1 MKTSFHKILAIFSF
15 ALIAVLSVPQHAAA
29 QDDNDDPPSRIAR
42 LGFTQGA
49 VSFNPAGTDDWV
61 TAVVNRPVTTGDKLW
76 SDADARVELHL
87 GSSAIRLSGTT
98 GMSFLNLTDNTTQV
112 RLTEGTLNIR
122 IRQLENNEI
131 FEVDTP
137 NLAFNLLRPGNYRV
151 QVNENGDTTV
161 VTVNDGEGQ
170 VTGGGSAYTVHPH
183 ETGSFVGND
192 QLDAD
197 IQKSS
202 DEEDDFDRWCF
213 DRERREEH
221 SVSSRYVSPDVIGY
235 QDLDDNGGWRD
246 DAEYGHVWYPHVT
259 IVGWAPYRYGH
270 WVWIAPWGWT
280 WVDDAPWGFAPF
292 HYGRWIFVRGAWGW
306 VPCPPRSMVGV
317 AYVRPVYAPA
327 LVAWVGG
334 PHFAVGIGIGGGGG
348 VGLSVGWFPLGPR
361 EVFVPSYH
369 VSRAYVANV
378 NVSNTTV
385 NNTVVNNYYNTTI
398 VNKNVN
404 VTNVTYVNQR
414 VPGAVTATNTQTFT
428 SAQPVGRNLV
438 RVNQREVAEAPVA
451 VSAPTGAPSRQ
462 AVLGAGAAS
471 SVRPPAQVLSRAV
484 VAKTAPPP
492 APVSFAKQQEAV
504 QANGGK
510 PVGTSELGRLQPK
523 AAQPERPNF
532 RMANE
537 VNANAAQKPQNN
549 QPPAK
554 PQNQNVQGSTGT
566 AGPAHPNP
574 MRNPQDAPAPAK
586 NNNNRPPSARQS
598 TAPQVNPQLEQKHQQ
613 ELEQLHQKQDQE
625 RQRVEQQQEQ
635 QRQKL
640 AQKNANDARQQ
651 QAQQHQ
657 QQQLEQ
663 LERKHDQEQ
672 QKVTQRQQQEEQ
684 RQRQQAPKP
693 KEDKPAKPKDEK
705 PPKHN

>member
-1 MKTSFHKILAIFSF
+1 MKTQVHKILALIGL
-15 ALIAVLSVPQHAAA
+15 ALMVALLVPQRASA
-29 QDDNDDPPSRIAR
+29 QDDNDDPPTRVAR
-42 LGFTQGA
+42 LGFTSGA

-76 SDADARVELHL
+76 TDAEARAELHL
-87 GSSAIRLSGTT
+87 GSAAIRLSGTT
-98 GMSFLNLTDNTTQV
+98 GMSFLNLTDTIAQI
-112 RLTEGTLNIR
+112 RLTEGTLNVR
-122 IRQLENNEI
+122 VRQLETNEI

-137 NLAFNLLRPGNYRV
+137 NLAFNVLRPGSYRI
-151 QVNENGDTTV
+151 QVNENGDTTSI
-161 VTVNDGEGQ
+161 TVNEGEGE
-170 VTGGGSAYTVHPH
+170 VTGGGSAYTIHPH
-183 ETGSFVGND
+183 ETGSFAGND

-202 DEEDDFDRWCF
+202 DDQDDFDRWCF

-221 SVSSRYVSPDVIGY
+221 SVSSRYVSSDVIGY
-235 QDLDDNGGWRD
+235 QDLDNNGGWRD
-246 DAEYGHVWYPHVT
+246 EQEYGHVWFPHVT

-270 WVWIAPWGWT
+270 WIWIAPWGWT

-292 HYGRWIFVRGAWGW
+292 HYGRWIYVRGAWGW
-306 VPCPPRSMVGV
+306 VPCPPRPAIGV

-348 VGLSVGWFPLGPR
+348 GLSVGWFPLGPR

-369 VSRAYVANV
+369 VSRTYVTNV

-414 VPGAVTATNTQTFT
+414 VPGAVTATNTQSFT

-438 RVNQREVAEAPVA
+438 RVNQRDAAEAPVA
-451 VSAPTGAPSRQ
+451 FSAPNGAPSRQ
-462 AVLGAGAAS
+462 SVLGAGAPTS
-471 SVRPPAQVLSRAV
+471 RRPPEQTLSRPV

-504 QANGGK
+504 QANGGR
-510 PVGTSELGRLQPK
+510 PLGTSELRRMQPQ
-523 AAQPERPNF
+523 AVQTERPNF

-537 VNANAAQKPQNN
+537 ASRNPSQRPQSN
-549 QPPAK
+549 PPAINQQVPN
-554 PQNQNVQGSTGT
+554 PQRDTK
-566 AGPAHPNP
+566 APERDHPNP
-574 MRNPQDAPAPAK
+574 MRTPQGVPPVAR
-586 NNNNRPPSARQS
+586 NNTSRPPSAR
-598 TAPQVNPQLEQKHQQ
+598 ALPPVNPQLEQRHQQ
-613 ELEQLHQKQDQE
+613 ELEQLHQKQDLE
-625 RQRVEQQQEQ
+625 RQKVEQQQEQ
-635 QRQKL
+635 ERQKL
-640 AQKNANDARQQ
+640 AQKNADDRRQQ
-651 QAQQHQ
+651 QAQQRQ
-657 QQQLEQ
+657 QQQLQ
-663 LERKHDQEQ
+663 QVERKHDQEQ
-672 QKVTQRQQQEEQ
+672 QKVVQRQQQEEQ
-684 RQRQQAPKP
+684 HQRQQAAKPKQAPPPKP
-693 KEDKPAKPKDEK
+693 KDDK